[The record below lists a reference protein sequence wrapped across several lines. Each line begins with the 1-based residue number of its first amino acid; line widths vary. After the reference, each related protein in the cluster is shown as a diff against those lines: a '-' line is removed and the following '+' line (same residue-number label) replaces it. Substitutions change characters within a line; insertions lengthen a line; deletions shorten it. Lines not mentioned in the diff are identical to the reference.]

1 MHYMSAHALSLF
13 YIPLWPP
20 FLHGQSHCPFLGFCG
35 TLCLLLSC
43 PALFFS
49 VPSRPITEPRAQE
62 ILNEVDEWM
71 NEWSGGM
78 SELLTIFLDVYR
90 DSSMQAVLMPEGQ
103 ERKSDHHNQRNEEEI
118 PGLYYTVWLWIHS
131 PATVSTM
138 DGGRTRKGGVPFPL
152 PSFSPPPQQ
161 SVAFCL
167 GHVLLWKEEKSL
179 GVTERIKRLKR
190 GPSGN
195 STCWDHVVQ
204 GRECGWVT

>member
-71 NEWSGGM
+71 NEVEEWVNYSPSFWM
-78 SELLTIFLDVYR
+78 YIEILACRQCWCQR
-90 DSSMQAVLMPEGQ
+90 DRKGRVNIIIKEMR
-103 ERKSDHHNQRNEEEI
+103 RKSQVCTTLSGFGFTLLQQSQLWMEGE
-118 PGLYYTVWLWIHS
+118 PGKEAFPSL
-131 PATVSTM
+131 
-138 DGGRTRKGGVPFPL
+138 FPL
-152 PSFSPPPQQ
+152 SLLLPHNSPLPFVWGVSFY
-161 SVAFCL
+161 
-167 GHVLLWKEEKSL
+167 
-179 GVTERIKRLKR
+179 ERRKK
-190 GPSGN
+190 
-195 STCWDHVVQ
+195 V
-204 GRECGWVT
+204 